1 MGRLSNLQQQIEA
14 KRTGLPV
21 QQSASPMDAV
31 VEAIHGIQ
39 LNIEADGKDY
49 SDQFNALGM
58 AVKDALKTHGNA
70 LIKAL
75 DKITVNVESPVV
87 NVAAPAVTVNPEFE
101 IELPEIKPQ
110 PFSMEFERNN
120 NGELIRAHV
129 TDYKPTVKAEIQAVM
144 E

>member
-1 MGRLSNLQQQIEA
+1 MGALDRLESAISAHRL
-14 KRTGLPV
+14 GLPIPKP
-21 QQSASPMDAV
+21 SDPIDAV

-75 DKITVNVESPVV
+75 DKITVNVEAPVV

-129 TDYKPTVKAEIQAVM
+129 TDYTPTVKRGIEAVI